1 MTNLVFIRHAPT
13 PWNRAKRLQGRSNI
27 ALDETGRTVAASWR
41 AAAQAWADWRVI
53 ASPLL
58 RAKETAVILFPHHA
72 ITLEPRLAE
81 MDFGAWEGKTLRNLR
96 AEPGGDAAQRELL
109 GLDFHAP
116 GGESPRQVQD
126 RLKPLLHEIA
136 TAGRDTVA
144 VAHKA
149 VLRAL
154 YALAVG
160 WDMCEQSPEKIR
172 MNCAHHFCLDAAGQP
187 QVVRMNLPLLP
198 PPAKESPDK
207 ESSDKDVCDQE
218 LSGLPANRPGIDQ
231 P

>member
-1 MTNLVFIRHAPT
+1 MTKLVFIRHAPT

-27 ALDETGRTVAASWR
+27 ALDEAGRAVAASWR
-41 AAAQAWADWRVI
+41 AAAQAWAQWRVI

-58 RAKETAVILFPHHA
+58 RAKETAIILFPHHA

-81 MDFGAWEGKTLRNLR
+81 MDFGAWEGKTLRHLR

-116 GGESPRQVQD
+116 GGESPRQVQE

-160 WDMCEQSPEKIR
+160 WDMCEQPPEKIR
-172 MNCAHHFCLDAAGQP
+172 TNCAHHFRLDAAGQP

-198 PPAKESPDK
+198 PSHQGPA
-207 ESSDKDVCDQE
+207 DKDVPDQE
-218 LSGLPANRPGIDQ
+218 LSDMPANRPGIDL